1 MQIRPQSF
9 QTRQNMEKNTFEVFH
24 YCDLKPETVAVHH
37 HDFYEIYF
45 FLGGDVEYRVEGKTY
60 LLKPADLLLINPRE
74 LHQPIVK
81 HGATYE
87 RIVLWIDKNYLESFE
102 NGNVSLTKCFDIQS
116 PTHSNILRP
125 TGVQRSKI
133 SEYLNSM
140 IAEFYGD
147 GYGAGLSADGLFLQL
162 MVEINRLALQ
172 KGRTAEPVND
182 TLFITQVLSF
192 INEHYNEDLSLD
204 SIARK
209 FFVSK
214 YHLSHE
220 FSRWVGTSV
229 YRYIMLKRL
238 LNAKELLAKGFT
250 PGAVY
255 HECGFQD
262 YANFY
267 RAFKAEYGVSP
278 KEFGL
283 KNQ

>member
-1 MQIRPQSF
+1 MQSQSQSF
-9 QTRQNMEKNTFEVFH
+9 QSRQNMEKNTFEIFH
-24 YCDLKPETVAVHH
+24 YRDPKPETVAVHH

-45 FLGGDVEYRVEGKTY
+45 FLSGEVEYRVEGRTY
-60 LLKPADLLLINPRE
+60 LLEPGDLLLINPRE

-81 HGATYE
+81 PGETYE
-87 RIVLWIDKNYLESFE
+87 RIVLWIDKMYLESFMS
-102 NGNVSLTKCFDIQS
+102 GDVSLTKCFDTQL

-125 TGVQRSKI
+125 TGIQRTNI
-133 SEYLNSM
+133 NDHLNNM
-140 IAEFYGD
+140 IKESYGD
-147 GYGAGLSADGLFLQL
+147 NYGNELSAIGSFIQF

-172 KGRTAEPVND
+172 KSETAQPVKD
-182 TLFITQVLSF
+182 AQLVTQVLSF
-192 INEHYNEDLSLD
+192 INEHYNEDLSLETI
-204 SIARK
+204 SQK

-220 FSRWVGTSV
+220 FSRAVGTSV

-238 LNAKELLAKGFT
+238 LNAKELLAEGLA

-255 HECGFQD
+255 HKCGFQD

-278 KEFGL
+278 KEL
-283 KNQ
+283 SAKS